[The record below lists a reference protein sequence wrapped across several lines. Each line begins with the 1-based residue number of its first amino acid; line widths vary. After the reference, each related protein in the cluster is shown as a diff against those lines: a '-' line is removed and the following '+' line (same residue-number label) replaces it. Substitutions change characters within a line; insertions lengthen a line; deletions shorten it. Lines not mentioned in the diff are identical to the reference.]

1 MAIELRKTGDK
12 HRINL
17 EKTKVFQER
26 LKSILTGA
34 RVGL

>member
-17 EKTKVFQER
+17 EKTKAFPGEIKTN
-26 LKSILTGA
+26 LA
-34 RVGL
+34 

>member
-17 EKTKVFQER
+17 EKQKLSPAR

-34 RVGL
+34 RAVL